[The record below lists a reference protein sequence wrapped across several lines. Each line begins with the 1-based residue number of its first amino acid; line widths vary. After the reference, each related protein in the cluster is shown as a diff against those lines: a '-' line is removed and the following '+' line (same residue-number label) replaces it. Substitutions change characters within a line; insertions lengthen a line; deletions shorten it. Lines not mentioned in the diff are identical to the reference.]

1 MVVIAELVALLDTPV
16 RVVEVVLEYFG
27 IAREITLREV
37 VDVSPEFPPEK
48 VADGLEIVS
57 VRIIEANAPLK
68 GHEVIDAVVYIGVE
82 HP

>member
-1 MVVIAELVALLDTPV
+1 MVVIAELVALPDTPV

-37 VDVSPEFPPEK
+37 VDVSPEFPPEEK

-57 VRIIEANAPLK
+57 VRIIEANAPE
-68 GHEVIDAVVYIGVE
+68 GS
-82 HP
+82 